1 MIDVFNKFKALYA
14 NSLRVKSLVFVALA
28 SAMILGMYGWS
39 ILQNADFEVTH
50 GQFEFI
56 DETGGGRVSPAFIVK
71 DTMGVLYNVQG
82 RHFDCFYRFELDK
95 PFKLSFVSYGGDN
108 VVVACSQG
116 KVSFE
121 LTDGLAAVSQSLK
134 LDKLLAKSAL
144 VTFFLSVGG
153 LFSRRQIRA
162 LFGW

>member
-1 MIDVFNKFKALYA
+1 MTGLFNKFKAIYA

-39 ILQNADFEVTH
+39 ILQNEDFEVTH

-56 DETGGGRVSPAFIVK
+56 DETGGGRVSPAFNVK
-71 DTMGVLYNVQG
+71 DDMGVFYNVKG

-95 PFKLSFVSYGGDN
+95 PFKISFVSYGGDN

-121 LTDGLAAVSQSLK
+121 LNDGLAAVSQSLK
-134 LDKLLAKSAL
+134 LDQLFAKSAF
-144 VTFFLSVGG
+144 VTFFLSIGG
-153 LFSRRQIRA
+153 LFSLRQIRA
-162 LFGW
+162 LFGC